1 MQTDIWRMRMKNKQH
16 NLDRNNF
23 ILAEILVGLLLF
35 FVVLVITVKADLSS
49 AETRLSDMV
58 TYIKEQ
64 YNNNMKLDIA
74 SESKSLMRMIQS
86 VEVLSQQIQQEE
98 KTSDITEEL
107 LENYCTI
114 SYLTGVLI
122 LDENGQVQ
130 EKYCSDEV
138 QAEEIL
144 SQTDQDVLLDVVD
157 FHEKT
162 YSVRMECEDGSY
174 IDIAA
179 NGRQDKPGIVLV
191 YYHTPERYTSIFN
204 HSINSLLTGYS
215 LEHNGTIVIS
225 ENNQIVASNDKGL
238 IGAKTE
244 DIQELKCINE
254 SAVEKQLVR
263 TDYQTIPDYGL
274 MEKGRDYYVYAY
286 MSADKIFAKTPRN
299 MLYTV
304 FIYLV
309 IVGFMHALRWR
320 MLQGHQ
326 KEQMRLQK
334 EYTKNLESKNLEL
347 REAVFQAQ
355 KVNAAKSS
363 FLSRMSHDIRT
374 PLNGIIG
381 LIKINETHMDDRE
394 LVKTNQDKMLVSA
407 DHLLSLINDVLQMS
421 KLEDENIEISH
432 EPIDLGEISR
442 EVGTIISGRTAEAGI
457 AFEIGKQ
464 ELPVSYVYGSPL
476 HIRQIFLNIYG
487 NCIKYNKP
495 HGKVTTTLKCLG
507 EKNGIVTYRW
517 TISDTGIGMSEEFL
531 KHIFEPFVQEHSDAR
546 TVYSGTGLGMSI
558 VKKIIDRMNGTI
570 VVTSK
575 EGEGSTFVIT
585 LPFEIAEK
593 PEEIPAEMDGEVN
606 IAGLHLLLAED
617 NELNAEIA
625 RTLLEDE
632 GAITTIVNDG
642 QQAVDIFSRNKPGT
656 FDAILMDIMMP
667 EMDGLSAT
675 KAIRA
680 LDREDAGTIPI
691 IAMTA
696 NAFDE
701 DEKKCMEAGMNAH
714 LVKPLDIQKMKEA
727 VCRYLNK

>member
-1 MQTDIWRMRMKNKQH
+1 MKNKQH

-225 ENNQIVASNDKGL
+225 ENNQIVASNDNGL

-355 KVNAAKSS
+355 KANAAKSS

-558 VKKIIDRMNGTI
+558 VKRIIDRMNGTI

>member
-1 MQTDIWRMRMKNKQH
+1 MKNKQH

-355 KVNAAKSS
+355 KANAAKSS

-570 VVTSK
+570 VVTGK

>member
-1 MQTDIWRMRMKNKQH
+1 MKNKQH

-355 KVNAAKSS
+355 KANAAKSS

-593 PEEIPAEMDGEVN
+593 PEEIPAEMDGVVN

>member
-1 MQTDIWRMRMKNKQH
+1 MKNKQH

-191 YYHTPERYTSIFN
+191 YYHTPERYTSICN

-355 KVNAAKSS
+355 KANAAKSS

-558 VKKIIDRMNGTI
+558 VKRIIDRMNGTI

-593 PEEIPAEMDGEVN
+593 PEEILAEMDGEVN

>member
-1 MQTDIWRMRMKNKQH
+1 MKNKQH

-355 KVNAAKSS
+355 KANAAKSS

-374 PLNGIIG
+374 PLNGVIG

-570 VVTSK
+570 VVISK

>member
-35 FVVLVITVKADLSS
+35 LVVLVITVKADLSS

-355 KVNAAKSS
+355 KANAAKSS

>member
-1 MQTDIWRMRMKNKQH
+1 MKNKQH

-263 TDYQTIPDYGL
+263 TDYQTIPDYSL

-355 KVNAAKSS
+355 KANAAKSS

-593 PEEIPAEMDGEVN
+593 PEEIPSEMDGEVN

-727 VCRYLNK
+727 VCRYLNKQNDRQGD

>member
-355 KVNAAKSS
+355 KANAAKSS

>member
-1 MQTDIWRMRMKNKQH
+1 MKNKQH

-355 KVNAAKSS
+355 KANAAKSS

-457 AFEIGKQ
+457 AFEVGKQ

-570 VVTSK
+570 VVISK

>member
-1 MQTDIWRMRMKNKQH
+1 MKNKQH

-157 FHEKT
+157 FQEKT

-355 KVNAAKSS
+355 KANAAKSS

-464 ELPVSYVYGSPL
+464 ELPVSYIYGSPL

>member
-1 MQTDIWRMRMKNKQH
+1 MKNKQH

-355 KVNAAKSS
+355 KANAAKSS

-546 TVYSGTGLGMSI
+546 TVYSGTRLGMSI

>member
-1 MQTDIWRMRMKNKQH
+1 MKNKQH

-179 NGRQDKPGIVLV
+179 NGRQDKPGIILV

-274 MEKGRDYYVYAY
+274 MEKGRDYYIYAY

-355 KVNAAKSS
+355 KANAAKSS

>member
-1 MQTDIWRMRMKNKQH
+1 MKNKQH

-86 VEVLSQQIQQEE
+86 VEVLSQQIQQGE

-355 KVNAAKSS
+355 KANAAKSS

-558 VKKIIDRMNGTI
+558 VKRIIDRMNGTI

-593 PEEIPAEMDGEVN
+593 PEEILAEMDGEVN

>member
-1 MQTDIWRMRMKNKQH
+1 MKNKQH

-35 FVVLVITVKADLSS
+35 SVVWVITVKADLSS

-144 SQTDQDVLLDVVD
+144 SQTDQDALLDVVD

-215 LEHNGTIVIS
+215 LEHNGTIVMS

-263 TDYQTIPDYGL
+263 TDYQTIPGYGL

-355 KVNAAKSS
+355 KANAAKSS

>member
-1 MQTDIWRMRMKNKQH
+1 M
-16 NLDRNNF
+16 
-23 ILAEILVGLLLF
+23 
-35 FVVLVITVKADLSS
+35 
-49 AETRLSDMV
+49 
-58 TYIKEQ
+58 
-64 YNNNMKLDIA
+64 
-74 SESKSLMRMIQS
+74 
-86 VEVLSQQIQQEE
+86 
-98 KTSDITEEL
+98 
-107 LENYCTI
+107 
-114 SYLTGVLI
+114 
-122 LDENGQVQ
+122 
-130 EKYCSDEV
+130 
-138 QAEEIL
+138 
-144 SQTDQDVLLDVVD
+144 
-157 FHEKT
+157 
-162 YSVRMECEDGSY
+162 RMECEDGSY

-263 TDYQTIPDYGL
+263 TDYQMIPDYGL

-355 KVNAAKSS
+355 KANAAKSS

-570 VVTSK
+570 VVISK

>member
-1 MQTDIWRMRMKNKQH
+1 MKNKQH

-98 KTSDITEEL
+98 KISDITEEL

-263 TDYQTIPDYGL
+263 TDYQMIPDYGL

-355 KVNAAKSS
+355 KANAAKSS

-570 VVTSK
+570 VVISK

>member
-1 MQTDIWRMRMKNKQH
+1 MKNKQH

-35 FVVLVITVKADLSS
+35 SVVLVITVKADLSS

-144 SQTDQDVLLDVVD
+144 SQTDQDALLDVVD

-215 LEHNGTIVIS
+215 LEHNGTIVMS

-263 TDYQTIPDYGL
+263 TDYQTIPGYGL

-355 KVNAAKSS
+355 KANAAKSS

-457 AFEIGKQ
+457 AFEVGKQ

>member
-1 MQTDIWRMRMKNKQH
+1 MKNKQH

-204 HSINSLLTGYS
+204 HSINSLLTVYC

-355 KVNAAKSS
+355 KANAAKSS

-570 VVTSK
+570 VVISK

>member
-1 MQTDIWRMRMKNKQH
+1 MKNKQH

-355 KVNAAKSS
+355 KANAAKSS

-570 VVTSK
+570 VVISK

-642 QQAVDIFSRNKPGT
+642 QQVVDIFSRNKPGT

>member
-1 MQTDIWRMRMKNKQH
+1 MKNKQH

-263 TDYQTIPDYGL
+263 TDYQMIPDYGL

-355 KVNAAKSS
+355 KANAAKSS

-558 VKKIIDRMNGTI
+558 VKRIIDRMNGTI

>member
-1 MQTDIWRMRMKNKQH
+1 MKNKQH

-355 KVNAAKSS
+355 KANAAKSS

-546 TVYSGTGLGMSI
+546 MVYSGTGLGMSI

>member
-1 MQTDIWRMRMKNKQH
+1 MKNKQH

-355 KVNAAKSS
+355 KANAAKSS

-374 PLNGIIG
+374 PLNGIIE

>member
-1 MQTDIWRMRMKNKQH
+1 MKNKQH

-35 FVVLVITVKADLSS
+35 SVVLVITVKADPSS

-144 SQTDQDVLLDVVD
+144 SQTDQDALLDVVD

-215 LEHNGTIVIS
+215 LEHNGTIVMS

-263 TDYQTIPDYGL
+263 TDYQTIPGYGL

-355 KVNAAKSS
+355 KANAAKSS

>member
-1 MQTDIWRMRMKNKQH
+1 MKNKQH

-114 SYLTGVLI
+114 SHLTGVLI

-355 KVNAAKSS
+355 KANAAKSS

>member
-1 MQTDIWRMRMKNKQH
+1 MKNKQH
-16 NLDRNNF
+16 SLDRNNF

-35 FVVLVITVKADLSS
+35 SVVLVITVKADLSS

-144 SQTDQDVLLDVVD
+144 SQTDQDALLDVVD

-263 TDYQTIPDYGL
+263 TDYQTIPGYGL

-355 KVNAAKSS
+355 KANAAKSS

-442 EVGTIISGRTAEAGI
+442 EVGTIISGHTAEAGI

>member
-1 MQTDIWRMRMKNKQH
+1 MKNKQH

-355 KVNAAKSS
+355 KANAAKSS

-593 PEEIPAEMDGEVN
+593 PEEILAEMDGEVN

>member
-1 MQTDIWRMRMKNKQH
+1 MKNKQH

-174 IDIAA
+174 INIAA

-355 KVNAAKSS
+355 KANAAKSS

>member
-1 MQTDIWRMRMKNKQH
+1 MKNKQH

-355 KVNAAKSS
+355 KANAAKSS

-632 GAITTIVNDG
+632 GSITTIVNDG

>member
-1 MQTDIWRMRMKNKQH
+1 MKNKQH

-35 FVVLVITVKADLSS
+35 SVVLVITVKADLSS

-144 SQTDQDVLLDVVD
+144 SQTDQDALLDVVD

-263 TDYQTIPDYGL
+263 TDYQMIPDYGL

-355 KVNAAKSS
+355 KANAAKSS

-394 LVKTNQDKMLVSA
+394 LVKINQDKMLVSA

>member
-1 MQTDIWRMRMKNKQH
+1 MKNKQH

-347 REAVFQAQ
+347 KEAVFQAQ
-355 KVNAAKSS
+355 KANAAKSS

-558 VKKIIDRMNGTI
+558 VKRIIDRMNGTI

-593 PEEIPAEMDGEVN
+593 PEEILAEMDGEVN

>member
-1 MQTDIWRMRMKNKQH
+1 MKNKQH

-355 KVNAAKSS
+355 KANAAKSS

-617 NELNAEIA
+617 NKLNAEIA

-727 VCRYLNK
+727 VCRYLNKQNDRQGD

>member
-1 MQTDIWRMRMKNKQH
+1 MKNKQH

-309 IVGFMHALRWR
+309 IMGFMHALRWR

-355 KVNAAKSS
+355 KANAAKSS

>member
-1 MQTDIWRMRMKNKQH
+1 MKNKQH

-263 TDYQTIPDYGL
+263 IDYQTIPDYGL

-355 KVNAAKSS
+355 KANAAKSS

-464 ELPVSYVYGSPL
+464 ELPVSHVYGSPL

>member
-1 MQTDIWRMRMKNKQH
+1 MKNKQH

-355 KVNAAKSS
+355 KANAAKSS

-570 VVTSK
+570 VVISK

-656 FDAILMDIMMP
+656 FDAILMDIMMS

>member
-1 MQTDIWRMRMKNKQH
+1 MKNKRH

-355 KVNAAKSS
+355 KANAAKSS

>member
-1 MQTDIWRMRMKNKQH
+1 MQKSWWG
-16 NLDRNNF
+16 F
-23 ILAEILVGLLLF
+23 YCF

-355 KVNAAKSS
+355 KANAAKSS

-558 VKKIIDRMNGTI
+558 VKRIIDRMNGTI

-593 PEEIPAEMDGEVN
+593 PEEILAEMDGEVN

>member
-1 MQTDIWRMRMKNKQH
+1 MKNKQH

-263 TDYQTIPDYGL
+263 TDYQMIPDYGL

-286 MSADKIFAKTPRN
+286 MSSDKIFAKTPRN

-355 KVNAAKSS
+355 KANAAKSS

-570 VVTSK
+570 VVISK

>member
-1 MQTDIWRMRMKNKQH
+1 MKNKQH

-355 KVNAAKSS
+355 KANAAKSS

-558 VKKIIDRMNGTI
+558 VKRIIDRMNGTI

-632 GAITTIVNDG
+632 GAITTLVNDG

>member
-1 MQTDIWRMRMKNKQH
+1 MKNKQH

-320 MLQGHQ
+320 ILQGHQ

-355 KVNAAKSS
+355 KANAAKSS

-558 VKKIIDRMNGTI
+558 VKRIIDRMNGTI

-593 PEEIPAEMDGEVN
+593 PEEILAEMDGEVN

>member
-1 MQTDIWRMRMKNKQH
+1 MKNKQH

-23 ILAEILVGLLLF
+23 ILAEILVGLSLF
-35 FVVLVITVKADLSS
+35 SVVLVITVKADLSS

-144 SQTDQDVLLDVVD
+144 SQTDQDALLDVVD

-204 HSINSLLTGYS
+204 YSINSLLTGYS

-263 TDYQTIPDYGL
+263 TDYQTIPGYGL

-355 KVNAAKSS
+355 KANAAKSS